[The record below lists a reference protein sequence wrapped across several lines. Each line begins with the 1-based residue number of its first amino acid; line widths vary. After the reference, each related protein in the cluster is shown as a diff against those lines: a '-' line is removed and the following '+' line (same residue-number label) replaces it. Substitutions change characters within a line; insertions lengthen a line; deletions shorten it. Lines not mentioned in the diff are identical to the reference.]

1 MSLLVSRHPDR
12 RAAGDGDTTDFERLG
27 MPVGPVELLVLS
39 FPTEYADPGVIA
51 AMQEVVAGGFITVLD
66 LVFLSRSAGGE
77 IREVDVTESLD
88 DVGLGILEIGDQ
100 ALISED
106 DLDLAR
112 DTLDPGHSA
121 AVIVYENSW
130 ARTVSGAIAD
140 AGGELTLHVRI
151 PRDVVE
157 AALEAAE
164 MD

>member
-1 MSLLVSRHPDR
+1 
-12 RAAGDGDTTDFERLG
+12 

-39 FPTEYADPGVIA
+39 FPQENADPGVIA
-51 AMQEVVAGGFITVLD
+51 AVQEVVDAGFITVLD
-66 LVFLSRSAGGE
+66 LVFLARSTDGG
-77 IREVDVTESLD
+77 IREIDVSEKLD
-88 DVGLGILEIGDQ
+88 DVGLGLLEIQEQ

-112 DTLDPGHSA
+112 DQLDPGHSA

-130 ARTVSGAIAD
+130 ARKVSGAVAD
-140 AGGELTLHVRI
+140 AGGAVTLHVRI

>member
-1 MSLLVSRHPDR
+1 MRPAPPVTIRFVIADLR
-12 RAAGDGDTTDFERLG
+12 RPA
-27 MPVGPVELLVLS
+27 MPVGPVELLVVS
-39 FPTEYADPGVIA
+39 FPSEVADPAVITA
-51 AMQEVVAGGFITVLD
+51 VQDVVASGFITVLD
-66 LVFLSRSAGGE
+66 LVFLSRSQDGE
-77 IREVDVTESLD
+77 IRELDVSESLD
-88 DVGLGILEIGDQ
+88 DHGLGQLEIQEQ

-106 DLDLAR
+106 DLELAR

-121 AVIVYENSW
+121 AVSVYENSW
-130 ARTVSGAIAD
+130 ARTVSGAVAD

>member
-1 MSLLVSRHPDR
+1 MSEKL
-12 RAAGDGDTTDFERLG
+12 DG
-27 MPVGPVELLVLS
+27 
-39 FPTEYADPGVIA
+39 
-51 AMQEVVAGGFITVLD
+51 
-66 LVFLSRSAGGE
+66 
-77 IREVDVTESLD
+77 
-88 DVGLGILEIGDQ
+88 VGLGHLEIQEQ

-106 DLDLAR
+106 DLELAR
-112 DTLDPGHSA
+112 DMLEPGHSA

-130 ARTVSGAIAD
+130 ARTVSGAIAE

>member
-1 MSLLVSRHPDR
+1 
-12 RAAGDGDTTDFERLG
+12 
-27 MPVGPVELLVLS
+27 MPVGPVDLLVVS
-39 FPTEYADPGVIA
+39 FPCEKADPAVIA
-51 AMQEVVAGGFITVLD
+51 AVQDVVNSGFITVLD
-66 LVFLSRSAGGE
+66 LVFISRSLEGE
-77 IREVDVTESLD
+77 ISEIDMSDSLD
-88 DVGLGILEIGDQ
+88 DVGLGLLQIQEW

-106 DLDLAR
+106 DLELAR

-140 AGGELTLHVRI
+140 VGGKLTLHVRI

-157 AALEAAE
+157 AALEAAD

>member
-1 MSLLVSRHPDR
+1 
-12 RAAGDGDTTDFERLG
+12 
-27 MPVGPVELLVLS
+27 MPVGPVDLLVLS
-39 FPTEYADPGVIA
+39 FPSENADPGVIA
-51 AMQEVVAGGFITVLD
+51 ALRDVVSNGVVTVLD
-66 LVFLSRSAGGE
+66 LVFLSKGHGRCRPADRRHRG
-77 IREVDVTESLD
+77 LD
-88 DVGLGILEIGDQ
+88 DVGLGLLQIDEQ

-106 DLDLAR
+106 DLEMAI

-121 AVIVYENSW
+121 AVVVYENSW
-130 ARTVSGAIAD
+130 ARAVSGAVAD

>member
-1 MSLLVSRHPDR
+1 
-12 RAAGDGDTTDFERLG
+12 
-27 MPVGPVELLVLS
+27 MPVGPVELLVVS
-39 FPTEYADPGVIA
+39 FPTEVADPAVITA
-51 AMQEVVAGGFITVLD
+51 VQDVVASGFITVLD
-66 LVFLSRSAGGE
+66 LVFLSRSKDGE
-77 IREVDVTESLD
+77 IREVDVSESLD
-88 DVGLGILEIGDQ
+88 DHGLGQLEIQEQ

-106 DLDLAR
+106 DLELAR

-130 ARTVSGAIAD
+130 ARTVSGAVAD